1 MKTLENVQKLKTI
14 IYKLVNDIEL
24 SENERKVIDEIVEKR
39 DYTK

>member
-1 MKTLENVQKLKTI
+1 MKQIKDTQKMETI

-39 DYTK
+39 D